1 MRSLIPKQ
9 CQIMIL
15 TATATKATK
24 LKIIDTLQL
33 SFDDVK
39 MIEKSLDRPNISYVV
54 NYLDKNE
61 PIEAA
66 FSSLI
71 CEVKSSNVTTSR
83 NIIYCQTRK
92 QCSVIFR
99 VFEIFLGKH
108 MFYGKS
114 SPDNRIVEMYH
125 AGSPSS
131 VKEHVLDNMG
141 KDNGHIRILISTV
154 AFGMGVNCKLVRRIV
169 HFGPSKSAE
178 LYIQECGRAGRDGL
192 PSTCVLLF
200 NGLL

>member
-1 MRSLIPKQ
+1 MLLCRGLYTGKKIPFRKWYGCLGEMRSLIPKQ

-71 CEVKSSNVTTSR
+71 CEVKSSNVTTPR
-83 NIIYCQTRK
+83 TIIYC
-92 QCSVIFR
+92 
-99 VFEIFLGKH
+99 
-108 MFYGKS
+108 
-114 SPDNRIVEMYH
+114 
-125 AGSPSS
+125 
-131 VKEHVLDNMG
+131 
-141 KDNGHIRILISTV
+141 
-154 AFGMGVNCKLVRRIV
+154 
-169 HFGPSKSAE
+169 
-178 LYIQECGRAGRDGL
+178 
-192 PSTCVLLF
+192 
-200 NGLL
+200 